1 MSSELQYF
9 SVYENIYIYNIGIYR
24 YIKIKYIVSVS
35 ILAQLVLATCKD
47 IRYRILHRS
56 MSIRHVVFFG
66 IEPGTSLEDI
76 KKVEDDWLALKQKIP
91 TIMQVT
97 TDLGEYLGHRSL
109 ALTATFVTIPD
120 YQEYQ
125 FHDELA
131 KVINELSTPMMEP
144 DTWSSEKY
152 EATLWEVQN
161 LTGRTWSEGNWP
173 TDEDWANGDV
183 GGITDNPQDAE
194 IDWRL

>member
-1 MSSELQYF
+1 
-9 SVYENIYIYNIGIYR
+9 
-24 YIKIKYIVSVS
+24 
-35 ILAQLVLATCKD
+35 
-47 IRYRILHRS
+47 

-97 TDLGEYLGHRSL
+97 TDLSEYLGHRGL
-109 ALTATFVTIPD
+109 ALTATFVTIDD

-125 FHDELA
+125 LHDELA
-131 KVINELSTPMMEP
+131 KVINELITPMLEP

-152 EATLWEVQN
+152 EATLWEVEN

-173 TDEDWANGDV
+173 TDEDLANGIV